1 MKQTA
6 TLLIL
11 SFAALFASTAVAQHH
26 GAKKDERRQAR
37 WEEFRQAKH
46 AFYTEKLEL
55 TAEQAEAFFKLYD
68 EMEQRKFELS
78 REMRQEM
85 RSLSKKGEAVTDAE
99 YKAVADKA
107 AALPEKEAAIEK
119 EYYAKFCEIL
129 SPRQQYLYHR
139 CEIDFQKSLIKKKTR
154 PKEKK

>member
-1 MKQTA
+1 MKQTV

-11 SFAALFASTAVAQHH
+11 SLAALCTTTVAAQQP
-26 GAKKDERRQAR
+26 GTKEEKRQAR
-37 WEEFRQAKH
+37 WEEFRKAKH

-55 TAEQAEAFFKLYD
+55 TDEQSEAFFKLYD
-68 EMEQRKFELS
+68 EMERSKFEMS
-78 REMRQEM
+78 REIRREM
-85 RSLSKKGEAVTDAE
+85 RSLAQKGDAVTDAE

-107 AALPEKEAAIEK
+107 AALSEKEAAIEK

-139 CEIDFQKSLIKKKTR
+139 CEIDFQKNLIKKKTHA
-154 PKEKK
+154 KEKK